1 MAGNNNNKPDE
12 KPSEPSSISVSIEE
26 LFRNDQQP
34 NSSTSGQSA
43 QGEVRRRKGNGQSR
57 VDAEIKLTGYI
68 PESRP
73 LRVDILSL
81 QQGANRNVAAERP
94 PEERPVN
101 APERK
106 QISGPN
112 VRASNP
118 PTTHSPVLVPQSP
131 GGATVAIRQWTSS
144 IVSSSSYKLCRS
156 DSNNS
161 LARSGLSIR
170 SMRSRHRRRDDLS
183 IERVQSVVGNV
194 WTFLQEHPMLSKGIL
209 VVLGVYMILCM
220 LETILPKLAEIAV
233 RCIYPCV
240 RYVTI
245 SLEQWCKYMH
255 RMLMKADEF
264 SQLLFQATYCD
275 FARRWCKRFHLM
287 CDSQCSFLDQVD
299 LSFLLSRFVFS
310 IFA

>member
-1 MAGNNNNKPDE
+1 MADNNKKPDG
-12 KPSEPSSISVSIEE
+12 KLSEPSSISVSIEE
-26 LFRNDQQP
+26 LFRNDQRP

-43 QGEVRRRKGNGQSR
+43 QGEARGRKGNGQSR

-68 PESRP
+68 SEGGP

-94 PEERPVN
+94 SEERPVN

-106 QISGPN
+106 QISDPN
-112 VRASNP
+112 IRASNP
-118 PTTHSPVLVPQSP
+118 PATHSPVLVPQSP

-161 LARSGLSIR
+161 LTRSGL

-194 WTFLQEHPMLSKGIL
+194 WTFLQEHPMLSKSIL

-220 LETILPKLAEIAV
+220 LETILPKLVEVAV

-255 RMLMKADEF
+255 RMFMKVDEF
-264 SQLLFQATYCD
+264 SQATYCD

-299 LSFLLSRFVFS
+299 LSFLLSRCVFS